1 LQHEVSS
8 PSHRSSEAAEL
19 ELEGRAQLSRDSR
32 GASAAACKVF
42 PAIRADPER
51 DWRPRARSRIL
62 FRMSTNSRPETPLAA
77 EDARLRGIARLVSI
91 VDRLRA
97 PDGCPWDRKQTIE
110 SMAPHLVE
118 EAYEMLEAIESAR
131 DGDTAEEAGDVL
143 MVIALICR
151 IAEQTGRFD
160 LATAANAVS
169 DKLVRRHPHVFGE
182 VKADSAEQVVANW
195 EAIKKAE
202 RGEKE
207 VDDSALAGVPIALPA
222 LQRAQRI
229 CGKAVTA
236 GFRWS
241 SVKGAIAK
249 LAEEKEELDEALA
262 QSGAA
267 RDPNAPIDSRDRA
280 RIEHE
285 LGDVLL
291 AAAFLGTYLKMDPEK
306 LCRDAVRRFERR
318 FRAMEAKL
326 ERPMSEQSL
335 ESLIHAWNEA
345 KLEEG

>member
-1 LQHEVSS
+1 
-8 PSHRSSEAAEL
+8 
-19 ELEGRAQLSRDSR
+19 
-32 GASAAACKVF
+32 
-42 PAIRADPER
+42 
-51 DWRPRARSRIL
+51 
-62 FRMSTNSRPETPLAA
+62 MSTDSRPETPLSID
-77 EDARLRGIARLVSI
+77 DARLRGMARLIGI

-97 PDGCPWDRKQTIE
+97 PDGCPWDRKQTIS

-118 EAYEMLEAIESAR
+118 EAYEMLEAVESER
-131 DGDTAEEAGDVL
+131 DADTAEEAGDVL

-151 IAEQTGRFD
+151 IAEQSGRFD
-160 LATAANAVS
+160 LAEAANTVS
-169 DKLVRRHPHVFGE
+169 EKLVRRHPHVFGE
-182 VKADSAEQVVANW
+182 VKVETADQVLANW

-222 LQRAQRI
+222 LQRAHRV
-229 CGKAVTA
+229 CGKAVSA

-249 LAEEKEELDEALA
+249 LTEEKKELDEVLA

-267 RDPNAPIDSRDRA
+267 NDSDAPIDARARA

-291 AAAFLGTYLKMDPEK
+291 AAAFLATYLKMDPEK

-318 FRAMEAKL
+318 FRSMEANL
-326 ERPMSEQSL
+326 EQPMSEQPL
-335 ESLIHAWNEA
+335 ETLLAAWNEA
-345 KLEEG
+345 KLEQG